1 MILAGIP
8 ISENQ
13 CIGDS
18 LQYINS
24 AFQTLSS
31 YKANLITAVDSPTI
45 DLSYNSITGTLSA
58 DVTTSYL
65 LSSNFTGTNQSLT
78 SNGYQKLPGG
88 LIFQWGVAMVAY
100 GTVFTGTFPIAFPN
114 GVLNITGTSAPN
126 VPPQT
131 SALIFVQTTAGNT
144 SFNIVSYHINLSI
157 GANAVYWHAIGY

>member
-13 CIGDS
+13 CIGDY

-88 LIFQWGVAMVAY
+88 LIFQWGVE
-100 GTVFTGTFPIAFPN
+100 
-114 GVLNITGTSAPN
+114 
-126 VPPQT
+126 
-131 SALIFVQTTAGNT
+131 
-144 SFNIVSYHINLSI
+144 
-157 GANAVYWHAIGY
+157 W